1 MKDQLLQEAES
12 MQNELSGWRESLH
25 QIPET
30 GTHLPKTVAF
40 VKEHLEALGIAYHI
54 YEECSCITVTFG
66 KGEPCI
72 LLRSDMDGLPINE
85 ESGEPFASKNGC
97 MHACGHDLHTTILL
111 GAAKLLK
118 DHEKEL
124 KGTVKLIFQSGE
136 ETFEGAKAAIE
147 AGVMENPKVDAAFA
161 MHVASTMA
169 HNVIIYGE
177 YPMSSVYGFRITFQG
192 KGTHGSY
199 PEQGI
204 DPLIAAA
211 NLCTSFQELIAR
223 EVSAT
228 KEAVLTIGSFHA
240 GTASNVI
247 PDKAVMEGTLRTF
260 KPEVREHLISR
271 IREMTE
277 GIAKA
282 YRVRFEIEELSNVPA
297 VVNDNEMNQEVVESI
312 HSLDDTTKVLPLYH
326 VMGSEDFAFF
336 SEKVK
341 SSYFCIGAGVEDKN
355 KWVAHHNPK
364 IVFTEKCLPLGAA
377 VYAKVA
383 MDWLEKHQG

>member
-1 MKDQLLQEAES
+1 MKDQFLQEAES

-161 MHVASTMA
+161 MHVASTRA
-169 HNVIIYGE
+169 HNVIIDGE
-177 YPMSSVYGFRITFQG
+177 YPMSSV
-192 KGTHGSY
+192 
-199 PEQGI
+199 
-204 DPLIAAA
+204 
-211 NLCTSFQELIAR
+211 
-223 EVSAT
+223 
-228 KEAVLTIGSFHA
+228 
-240 GTASNVI
+240 
-247 PDKAVMEGTLRTF
+247 
-260 KPEVREHLISR
+260 
-271 IREMTE
+271 
-277 GIAKA
+277 
-282 YRVRFEIEELSNVPA
+282 
-297 VVNDNEMNQEVVESI
+297 
-312 HSLDDTTKVLPLYH
+312 
-326 VMGSEDFAFF
+326 
-336 SEKVK
+336 
-341 SSYFCIGAGVEDKN
+341 
-355 KWVAHHNPK
+355 
-364 IVFTEKCLPLGAA
+364 
-377 VYAKVA
+377 
-383 MDWLEKHQG
+383 